1 MQLKERT
8 ISVCKTVS
16 ISVPRHSVCY
26 SRQHYNMVK
35 FTMNCS
41 RHSLSLSLS
50 PHPLP
55 CCSLW
60 VKICICQK
68 TFGIQ
73 WGALHL
79 VTSWRNK
86 LWITIGDCNN
96 FRVYFTR
103 QSSWP
108 FGRANN
114 VSLSWLRE
122 PLGQYWATLVCW
134 PAGQSIK
141 SALRWAAEL
150 RQLCK
155 LSATR

>member
-50 PHPLP
+50 PIPFPLLAVGQNLHL
-55 CCSLW
+55 SED
-60 VKICICQK
+60 
-68 TFGIQ
+68 
-73 WGALHL
+73 ALHL

-86 LWITIGDCNN
+86 LRITIGDCNN
-96 FRVYFTR
+96 FWVYFTR

-122 PLGQYWATLVCW
+122 PLGQHWATLVCW
-134 PAGQSIK
+134 PAEQSIK
-141 SALRWAAEL
+141 SALRWATER